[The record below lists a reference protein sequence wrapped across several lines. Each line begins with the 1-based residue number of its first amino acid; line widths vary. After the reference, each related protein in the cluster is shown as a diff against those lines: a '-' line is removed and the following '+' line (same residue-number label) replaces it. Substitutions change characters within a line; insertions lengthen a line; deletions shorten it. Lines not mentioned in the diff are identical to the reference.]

1 MEELKVTNIR
11 IQNFLREKNILPV
24 RINKLTVFYEDT
36 DELREALIYFMKM
49 TEYGFYEGR

>member
-24 RINKLTVFYEDT
+24 RINKLLFFE
-36 DELREALIYFMKM
+36 
-49 TEYGFYEGR
+49 

>member
-24 RINKLTVFYEDT
+24 RINKLTAFYEDT

>member
-11 IQNFLREKNILPV
+11 IQNFLREKSILPV
-24 RINKLTVFYEDT
+24 RINKLTAFYEDT